1 MVGIY
6 HTPIYLSIVYERK
19 KSCYHVSTYFMAPHF
34 KPYTPNISVR
44 SLFDIVSGYHLV
56 DTITGWVFALG
67 IAAFIVSLIL
77 SGILFALSGG
87 RLTMVERSRLWLVSG
102 ATCLLIGG
110 IIWAIFRVVA
120 GIIAPS

>member
-1 MVGIY
+1 
-6 HTPIYLSIVYERK
+6 
-19 KSCYHVSTYFMAPHF
+19 MAPHF